1 MLHTENITKV
11 PLSTASGLRMPQ
23 RCLSFVSLDAT
34 RDLLLPHSRSR
45 STSYWQSY
53 CAQRVRDGEIHPAK
67 TARCK
72 SSSRGDGLDDEAVS
86 LHSYIG
92 HSRRDSEV
100 SS

>member
-1 MLHTENITKV
+1 MVICYQFMVRATTLHSERVAQAAAV
-11 PLSTASGLRMPQ
+11 PELRLVGCYGDP
-23 RCLSFVSLDAT
+23 
-34 RDLLLPHSRSR
+34 LLPHSRGR

-86 LHSYIG
+86 LHS
-92 HSRRDSEV
+92 
-100 SS
+100 